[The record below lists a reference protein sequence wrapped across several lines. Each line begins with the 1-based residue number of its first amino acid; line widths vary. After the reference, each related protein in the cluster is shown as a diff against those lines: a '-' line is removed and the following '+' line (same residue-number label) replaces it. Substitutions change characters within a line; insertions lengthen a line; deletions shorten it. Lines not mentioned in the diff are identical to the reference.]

1 MNEKI
6 NDTDEALAILFANLK
21 GAKRNK
27 PHDWIKVA
35 ESYEILKKYY
45 PSDKEI
51 AEKVGVSHEIIRS
64 ISKLLELTEE
74 NKKLLRERK
83 ILLDT
88 GEALSG
94 IKNSQL
100 QNEVGESVIGLSA
113 HDARDLIQ
121 YVKQYP
127 NEPFE
132 EFKQRILTSKN
143 RIEKLHLTVVPLK
156 EEPYQLLRKIA
167 KKQKKSIEGLISEII
182 GDWSEKMKGMEL

>member
-6 NDTDEALAILFANLK
+6 NDIDEAFAILFANLK
-21 GAKRNK
+21 GTKRNK

-35 ESYEILKKYY
+35 ESYGIVKKHY

-51 AEKVGVSHEIIRS
+51 AKKVGVSHEIIRS
-64 ISKLLELTEE
+64 ISKLLQLTEE

-94 IKNSQL
+94 IKDSQL
-100 QNEVGESVIGLSA
+100 QNKVGESVIGLSA

-121 YVKQYP
+121 YAKKYP
-127 NEPFE
+127 NESLE
-132 EFKQRILTSKN
+132 EFKQRIFTSKN

-156 EEPYQLLRKIA
+156 EEPYQLLLKIS
-167 KKQKKSIEGLISEII
+167 KKQKKSLEGLISDII
-182 GDWSEKMKGMEL
+182 GDWSEKMKGLEL